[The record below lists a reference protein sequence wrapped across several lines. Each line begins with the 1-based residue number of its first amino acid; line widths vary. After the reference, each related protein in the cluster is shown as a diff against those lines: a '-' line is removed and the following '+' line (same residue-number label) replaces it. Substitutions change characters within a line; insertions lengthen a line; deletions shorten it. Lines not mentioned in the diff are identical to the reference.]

1 MTSQPDTAHPDWME
15 GTYPWCWL
23 RGQVVNTASATVS
36 IMDRGFLYGDG
47 VFETIR
53 IHQGKPFQWAR
64 HWVRLQQGCE
74 SLGIPIQGNEDA
86 WTEQLH
92 ALINKNQAGNALAR
106 VHISRGLGP
115 RGYAP
120 SSDSAPTS
128 IITLHRA
135 PALPPDRPQQWNLMI
150 SEIRTPSFSLM
161 PKWKSCNKLHQ
172 IMVKNE
178 ALNAGFDDGLVLNEH
193 QNLTE
198 TSSGNLFL
206 ILGNRIQT
214 PTTECGILNGTTR
227 QLLIELASSLGLECQ
242 ESPCHLD
249 TIHKADSVF
258 ATLCSFGL
266 VHIQRIEDQIFPLH
280 PVEESLYQAYLKRLN
295 AG

>member
-1 MTSQPDTAHPDWME
+1 
-15 GTYPWCWL
+15 
-23 RGQVVNTASATVS
+23 
-36 IMDRGFLYGDG
+36 
-47 VFETIR
+47 
-53 IHQGKPFQWAR
+53 
-64 HWVRLQQGCE
+64 
-74 SLGIPIQGNEDA
+74 
-86 WTEQLH
+86 
-92 ALINKNQAGNALAR
+92 
-106 VHISRGLGP
+106 
-115 RGYAP
+115 
-120 SSDSAPTS
+120 
-128 IITLHRA
+128 
-135 PALPPDRPQQWNLMI
+135 
-150 SEIRTPSFSLM
+150 M

-206 ILGNRIQT
+206 IHGNRIQT

-242 ESPCHLD
+242 ESPCHVG